1 MRYSRMSAAKEETPK
16 SKGIVFFVVIIAVAA
31 AIYFIGAAKVGNF
44 VSEKIVVPVISWFT
58 GQQPAPSASGSNGLV
73 PENPSVSPSSSSD
86 IGDTVK
92 EDVTLSGQTIYALQ
106 AGVFQDAGNAQDL
119 STSLEEK
126 GGAGYIWND
135 GEVYRVFLAGYQTQ
149 AEADSV
155 KTRLQSDQG
164 METKVYEIVSE
175 KVTLQ
180 IETDAQ
186 TLETIK
192 NAVSLADGLPT
203 QLMELSLSLDKGDL
217 ELTATKEKVAM
228 LSKEAGELKNKVDET
243 GQNTDNNI
251 IKGLS
256 EFYQLAC
263 NSLEKLSAETDAVA
277 LSSQIKQAYLSVG
290 VAKQAL
296 SNVLEAIE

>member
-58 GQQPAPSASGSNGLV
+58 GQQPEPSASDNNGLV
-73 PENPSVSPSSSSD
+73 PANPPASSGPSSGTSD
-86 IGDTVK
+86 TEK

-106 AGVFQDAGNAQDL
+106 AGVFQDADNAQDL
-119 STSLEEK
+119 SASLAEK

-155 KTRLQSDQG
+155 KTRLQSDQS
-164 METKVYEIVSE
+164 METKVYEIVTE

-186 TLETIK
+186 TLETIQ
-192 NAVSLADGLPT
+192 NAIAMADGLPT

-217 ELTATKEKVAM
+217 GLTAAKEKAAA
-228 LSKEAGELKNKVDET
+228 LYKEAGELKNKVDET

-256 EFYQLAC
+256 EFYQSAC
-263 NSLEKLSAETDAVA
+263 NSLEKLSAETDTVA
-277 LSSQIKQAYLSVG
+277 LSSQIKQAYLSAG

-296 SNVLEAIE
+296 SNVLGAIE